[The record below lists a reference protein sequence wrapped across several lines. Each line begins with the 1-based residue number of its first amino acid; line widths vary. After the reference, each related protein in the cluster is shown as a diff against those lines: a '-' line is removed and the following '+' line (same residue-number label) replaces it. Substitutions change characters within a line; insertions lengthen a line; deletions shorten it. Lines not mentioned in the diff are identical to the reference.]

1 MRLSRIQAVDDVM
14 LEAAPGLEDDLRWFY
29 GEVAELDEM
38 PPDGCLDPGICFK
51 SERIAV
57 RIRFLAEPR
66 IDPVACRVTL
76 AVLSL
81 DDAIE
86 KLSERRAPFE
96 RRSGFA
102 WADRRIQVL
111 DPAGNRVE
119 FRSVSRDLSL

>member
-1 MRLSRIQAVDDVM
+1 MRLSRIQAVDDVT

-38 PPDGCLDPGICFK
+38 PLDGSLGPGICFE
-51 SERIAV
+51 SERIAI
-57 RIRFLAEPR
+57 RIRFLAEPKV
-66 IDPVACRVTL
+66 DPVACRVTL

-86 KLSERRAPFE
+86 KLTERLASFE

-102 WADRRIQVL
+102 WSDRRIQVL

-119 FRSVSRDLSL
+119 LKCTSRDISL